1 MKKQT
6 LFLVLCGLFSWTNT
20 ATAIEYNVLRHG
32 VVGDGKTLNTDS
44 LQAAIDNLHVSGG
57 GQLYFP
63 AGRYLTGSLQLK
75 SNVMLYLEKEAVLLG
90 STSPY
95 DYPGFST
102 EKELKI
108 LVSWEKDLSMD
119 KVENWP

>member
-6 LFLVLCGLFSWTNT
+6 LFLFLCGLCSWMNT
-20 ATAIEYNVLRHG
+20 ATALEYNVLRHG

-44 LQAAIDNLHVSGG
+44 LQAAIDNLHASGG

-75 SNVMLYLEKEAVLLG
+75 SNVMLTWRRRRCCWEARVRM
-90 STSPY
+90 
-95 DYPGFST
+95 
-102 EKELKI
+102 I
-108 LVSWEKDLSMD
+108 IRVSARRRS
-119 KVENWP
+119 